1 MILSIIIVNYNVK
14 FFLEQCINSIKT
26 GSKGLKIEII
36 IVDNNSTDGS
46 VNMIKNEF
54 PKCIVIENK
63 KNVGF
68 SKANNQGIRKS
79 KGKYVLLLNPDTIIE
94 EDTLSK
100 CISFMEKNSEAGS
113 LGVKMIDGNGKFLP
127 ESKRSFPSP
136 MVAFYKI
143 FGLSTIFPKSKKF
156 GTYHL
161 KFLDEEEIH
170 EVDVLSGAFLF
181 IRKEVLNKIG
191 LLDEDFFMYG
201 EDIDI
206 SYRIQKSGFKNYYF
220 PKTKIIHY
228 KGESTKKSSINYVFI
243 FYKAMII
250 FANKH
255 FHKKNAFI
263 FSILI
268 NIAIYFRALL
278 SIGKRILNDLSIAI
292 IDTLLIYFGIFYFK
306 IYWEKFSLE
315 IVGEQKILPDEFMSI
330 TIPICTIIWILCI
343 YIQKGYEKPF
353 TSKKLIKGATL
364 GSIVILIVYALLPET
379 YRNSRI
385 LILFGSIWSIISL
398 STYRKVFE
406 FIGVKNFKK
415 SKKRIGI
422 ISNRDEFIEIKK
434 LISKKIKIS
443 FVKHINI
450 KKSSQSKN
458 SYISKIEEVIKNH
471 EINEIIFCS
480 KNIAFNDI
488 INQMDFLKKYNI
500 SIKIASNKSTFVLGS
515 DSKKSKGEIIY

>member
-1 MILSIIIVNYNVK
+1 
-14 FFLEQCINSIKT
+14 
-26 GSKGLKIEII
+26 
-36 IVDNNSTDGS
+36 
-46 VNMIKNEF
+46 
-54 PKCIVIENK
+54 
-63 KNVGF
+63 
-68 SKANNQGIRKS
+68 
-79 KGKYVLLLNPDTIIE
+79 
-94 EDTLSK
+94 
-100 CISFMEKNSEAGS
+100 
-113 LGVKMIDGNGKFLP
+113 
-127 ESKRSFPSP
+127 
-136 MVAFYKI
+136 
-143 FGLSTIFPKSKKF
+143 
-156 GTYHL
+156 
-161 KFLDEEEIH
+161 
-170 EVDVLSGAFLF
+170 
-181 IRKEVLNKIG
+181 
-191 LLDEDFFMYG
+191 
-201 EDIDI
+201 
-206 SYRIQKSGFKNYYF
+206 
-220 PKTKIIHY
+220 
-228 KGESTKKSSINYVFI
+228 
-243 FYKAMII
+243 MII

-263 FSILI
+263 FSLLI

-292 IDTLLIYFGIFYFK
+292 IDTLLIYFGIFYLK

-364 GSIVILIVYALLPET
+364 GSIIILIVYALLPES

-406 FIGVKNFKK
+406 LIGVKNFKK

-434 LISKKIKIS
+434 LISKKMKIS
-443 FVKHINI
+443 FIKHINI

-458 SYISKIEEVIKNH
+458 SYISKIEEIIKNH

-500 SIKIASNKSTFVLGS
+500 SIKIASNKSTFVVGS

>member
-228 KGESTKKSSINYVFI
+228 KG
-243 FYKAMII
+243 
-250 FANKH
+250 
-255 FHKKNAFI
+255 
-263 FSILI
+263 
-268 NIAIYFRALL
+268 
-278 SIGKRILNDLSIAI
+278 
-292 IDTLLIYFGIFYFK
+292 
-306 IYWEKFSLE
+306 
-315 IVGEQKILPDEFMSI
+315 
-330 TIPICTIIWILCI
+330 
-343 YIQKGYEKPF
+343 
-353 TSKKLIKGATL
+353 
-364 GSIVILIVYALLPET
+364 
-379 YRNSRI
+379 
-385 LILFGSIWSIISL
+385 
-398 STYRKVFE
+398 
-406 FIGVKNFKK
+406 
-415 SKKRIGI
+415 
-422 ISNRDEFIEIKK
+422 
-434 LISKKIKIS
+434 
-443 FVKHINI
+443 
-450 KKSSQSKN
+450 
-458 SYISKIEEVIKNH
+458 
-471 EINEIIFCS
+471 
-480 KNIAFNDI
+480 
-488 INQMDFLKKYNI
+488 
-500 SIKIASNKSTFVLGS
+500 
-515 DSKKSKGEIIY
+515 